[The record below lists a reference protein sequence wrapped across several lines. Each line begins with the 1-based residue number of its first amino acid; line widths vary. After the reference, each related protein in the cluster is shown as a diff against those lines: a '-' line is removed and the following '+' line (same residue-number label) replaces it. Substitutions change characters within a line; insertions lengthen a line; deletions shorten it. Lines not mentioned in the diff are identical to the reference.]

1 MRCSCLLNK
10 KQKMSSS
17 HPHQTKMKAKNF
29 SSMRGRGRG
38 SGTGRGSASGRGR
51 GRGSDPVPGDD
62 NVAEEQQQ
70 LEAGA
75 PVQPRQQ
82 REPGEPPAVL
92 DDRGRARVHPD
103 PSRTMLIDSGPVSR
117 AMREIF
123 RKCWFD
129 NGTAWRFLTAEQRE
143 FYFQEFQKEFWW
155 DSAAYS
161 EEVIRQVFMVH
172 AANRYKDNIHRMR
185 RTQQKHISVTQ
196 DIWDAWNAFW
206 NSEKEKKRS
215 ETARA
220 NRMSEPAGAG
230 SGPVR
235 HTGGSRSALKH
246 MDVMERELGRK
257 PSATEL
263 YTRLHSTKADKK
275 PVDKR
280 AQDMTDA
287 ITERLAAATQP
298 QTGEGSS
305 STPAAVDETQ
315 VFLDIEGV
323 NKKKRVYGLGSA
335 SSRYAGPSSSRV
347 QRGSSSRTSQQADE
361 EVERRVQAGIQEGL
375 RLARE
380 QQAANMAQMIRE
392 EIARMIPNLPA
403 EYRPQRPPTP
413 PDDDD
418 TPAL

>member
-1 MRCSCLLNK
+1 MC
-10 KQKMSSS
+10 
-17 HPHQTKMKAKNF
+17 
-29 SSMRGRGRG
+29 
-38 SGTGRGSASGRGR
+38 RGSASGR

-62 NVAEEQQQ
+62 DVAEEQQQ

-92 DDRGRARVHPD
+92 DDHGRARVHPD
-103 PSRTMLIDSGPVSR
+103 PSRTMLIDSRPVSR

-129 NGTAWRFLTAEQRE
+129 NRTAWHFLTAKQRE
-143 FYFQEFQKEFWW
+143 FYFQKFQKEFWW
-155 DSAAYS
+155 DRAAYS
-161 EEVIRQVFMVH
+161 EKVIRQVFMTH

-185 RTQQKHISVTQ
+185 RTQQKHISMTQ

-206 NSEKEKKRS
+206 NSEKERRRS

-230 SGPVR
+230 FGPVR

-263 YTRLHSTKADKK
+263 YTRLHSTKAYKK

-280 AQDMTDA
+280 AQDVADA
-287 ITERLAAATQP
+287 ITKRLAAATQP

-305 STPAAVDETQ
+305 SSPAAVDETQ
-315 VFLDIEGV
+315 VFLDINDI

-335 SSRYAGPSSSRV
+335 SSRYAGPSSRV

-375 RLARE
+375 RLAQE
-380 QQAANMAQMIRE
+380 QQTTTMAQLIRE

-403 EYRPQRPPTP
+403 EYRPQPPPTP

-418 TPAL
+418 TTAL

>member
-1 MRCSCLLNK
+1 M
-10 KQKMSSS
+10 
-17 HPHQTKMKAKNF
+17 
-29 SSMRGRGRG
+29 
-38 SGTGRGSASGRGR
+38 
-51 GRGSDPVPGDD
+51 
-62 NVAEEQQQ
+62 
-70 LEAGA
+70 
-75 PVQPRQQ
+75 
-82 REPGEPPAVL
+82 
-92 DDRGRARVHPD
+92 
-103 PSRTMLIDSGPVSR
+103 
-117 AMREIF
+117 EIF

>member
-1 MRCSCLLNK
+1 MALSNNR
-10 KQKMSSS
+10 
-17 HPHQTKMKAKNF
+17 
-29 SSMRGRGRG
+29 
-38 SGTGRGSASGRGR
+38 
-51 GRGSDPVPGDD
+51 
-62 NVAEEQQQ
+62 
-70 LEAGA
+70 
-75 PVQPRQQ
+75 
-82 REPGEPPAVL
+82 
-92 DDRGRARVHPD
+92 
-103 PSRTMLIDSGPVSR
+103 
-117 AMREIF
+117 
-123 RKCWFD
+123 
-129 NGTAWRFLTAEQRE
+129 
-143 FYFQEFQKEFWW
+143 KEFWW

-161 EEVIRQVFMVH
+161 EEVIRHVFMVH

-196 DIWDAWNAFW
+196 EIWDAWNTFW

-235 HTGGSRSALKH
+235 HTSGSRSALKH

-275 PVDKR
+275 PVNKR
-280 AQDMTDA
+280 AQDMTDFPEKWVMLILQRKCCRNFDA
-287 ITERLAAATQP
+287 ITKRLAAATQP

-305 STPAAVDETQ
+305 SSTAAMNETQ
-315 VFLDIEGV
+315 VFLDIEGI

-335 SSRYAGPSSSRV
+335 
-347 QRGSSSRTSQQADE
+347 SSRTSQQADE
-361 EVERRVQAGIQEGL
+361 EVERRVQARIQEGL